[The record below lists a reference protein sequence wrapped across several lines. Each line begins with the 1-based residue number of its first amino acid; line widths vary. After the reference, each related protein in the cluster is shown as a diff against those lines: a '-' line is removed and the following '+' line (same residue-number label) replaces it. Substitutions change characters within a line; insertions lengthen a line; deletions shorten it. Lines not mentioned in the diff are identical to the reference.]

1 MFDHLDD
8 PTPYEPSA
16 ELRAATVRRGR
27 SLKRRR
33 RAVLGSAVACVA
45 VLAGF
50 AAMAAT
56 ATVVDRK
63 LDEVQTVDVPNLRT
77 TAEPGD
83 PKVILFVGAD
93 SDAGSSAR
101 DPNRPSGSARADT
114 ILLARADPGKET
126 VTLLSIP
133 RDLLVDIP
141 GRGQDRINAAYA
153 YGGPELLVEAIDQ
166 NLGIEVDAY
175 PQTDFRGAAAVGDAL
190 GGLSLS
196 FPAPL
201 RDRNT
206 GLDLPAGCVELDG
219 SQLVTLGR
227 SRHVRYFDQED
238 GVWRRDPTSDL
249 GRTARQQAIATAL
262 FERLATIDRTNPRDA
277 LRLLDAVVAEV
288 TVDSGTTGDD
298 LLALFRAI
306 EGSTPQTIRYPVADR
321 VHEGAAVLELADGAD
336 QVTAAFLDVDDPQ
349 PPSAPTATSNPS
361 VATTTGPMGDLLSD
375 PSAPGDDI
383 DGSPHTYD
391 DGWQAPAASLPTPC

>member
-8 PTPYEPSA
+8 PDPYAPSV
-16 ELRAATVRRGR
+16 ELRVAAERRGR

-50 AAMAAT
+50 AAVAAT

-63 LDEVQTVDVPNLRT
+63 LDDVQTIDVPNLRT

-83 PKVILFVGAD
+83 PKVLLFVGAD
-93 SDAGSSAR
+93 SDAGTAAP
-101 DPNRPSGSARADT
+101 DPSRGAGSARADT
-114 ILLARADPGKET
+114 ILLARVDPGKET

-141 GRGQDRINAAYA
+141 GRGLDRVNAAYA
-153 YGGPELLVEAIDQ
+153 YGGPELLVETIDQ
-166 NLGIEVDAY
+166 NLGIEVDTY
-175 PQTDFRGAAAVGDAL
+175 LETDFRGAAAVGDAL

-201 RDRNT
+201 RDGNT
-206 GLDLPAGCVELDG
+206 GLDLPAGCIQLDG

-227 SRHVRYFDQED
+227 SRHVRYFED

-249 GRTARQQAIATAL
+249 GRMARQQAIATAV
-262 FERLATIDRTNPRDA
+262 FEQLTAIDRTDPRES

-288 TVDSGTTGDD
+288 TVDSGTSSED
-298 LLALFRAI
+298 LLALFRGI
-306 EGSTPQTIRYPVADR
+306 EGSTPRTIRYPVVDR
-321 VHEGAAVLELADGAD
+321 VHEGAAVLELAAGSD

-349 PPSAPTATSNPS
+349 PPSAPTATSNPPA
-361 VATTTGPMGDLLSD
+361 ATTTGPVGDPLSD
-375 PSAPGDDI
+375 PEAEADNTDWS
-383 DGSPHTYD
+383 SRTYD
-391 DGWQAPAASLPTPC
+391 DGWQPPAASLPTPC